1 MSHDLSMTL
10 DMITRAKEKGGFVD
24 QKKFKTAG
32 KYGFDSLILTDANL
46 QVLNGYILYVK
57 PLFKPLCDFVLIK
70 RNGDQHG
77 KLGEIMSKLVFDAIG
92 KYIHLTCYRQIVET
106 QSPNQLTSE
115 QQRVLS
121 ADQKHSS
128 AVAKVHYQKQ
138 ESREVALKGHECIQK
153 LQGANGSEVE
163 EDVFARLGDSIFD
176 AAPSVEAVQN
186 ISSSPKNDALPKRI
200 LHSQSNI
207 RHVLKFPTEEGDFL
221 KKGITKHGFG
231 Q

>member
-1 MSHDLSMTL
+1 MTYQCLML
-10 DMITRAKEKGGFVD
+10 DVITRAKEKGGFVG

-32 KYGFDSLILTDANL
+32 KYGFDCLILIDANL
-46 QVLNGYILYVK
+46 QVLDGYILYVK
-57 PLFKPLCDFVLIK
+57 PLFKPLCDFVPVK
-70 RNGDQHG
+70 RNGDKHG

-92 KYIHLTCYRQIVET
+92 KCIHLTCDREIVET
-106 QSPNQLTSE
+106 QSLNQLTGE

-153 LQGANGSEVE
+153 LQGAKGSEVD
-163 EDVFARLGDSIFD
+163 EDVYAKLGDSIFD

-186 ISSSPKNDALPKRI
+186 ISSSPKNDALPKSI

-207 RHVLKFPTEEGDFL
+207 RHVLNSQQKRMIF
-221 KKGITKHGFG
+221 
-231 Q
+231 